1 MSVAAQR
8 TKRRQ
13 LREET
18 RRQILDA
25 AQAFLREQS
34 FRELSVDALMS
45 RTGHTR
51 TVFYRHFDDIPSLVL
66 ALMTDVGSELVE
78 VAGQWAQTDRV
89 SPEEARERLALF
101 VDFYVRNGPLVRAVA
116 EAAHHD
122 DAVEQAYTGMVES
135 FIALTARAIQARV
148 DRGELAPL
156 DAPEIA
162 RALVWMLN
170 RYLDDALGREDG
182 TDPERVLETVWTI
195 WTRTLFPGADRRSWT
210 PFDALSGSPL
220 PWRRR

>member
-1 MSVAAQR
+1 MTLCQDGRQQPSYSLPCLPMTVAVQR

-18 RRQILDA
+18 RRQIIDA
-25 AQAFLREQS
+25 AQEFLRERS

-66 ALMTDVGSELVE
+66 ALIQEVGAELVE
-78 VAGQWAQTDRV
+78 VAQEWAKTDRV
-89 SPEEARERLALF
+89 SADEARERLAVF
-101 VDFYVRNGPLVRAVA
+101 VDFYVRNGSAVHAVA

-122 DAVEQAYTGMVES
+122 DAVEEAYAAMVEG
-135 FIALTARAIQARV
+135 FIAMTTDAIQARI
-148 DRGELAPL
+148 DRGELASL

-162 RALVWMLN
+162 RALVRMLN
-170 RYLDDALGREDG
+170 AYLDDALGREGG
-182 TDPERVLETVWTI
+182 TDPERVLEAVSTI
-195 WTRTLFPGADRRSWT
+195 WTRTLFPAR
-210 PFDALSGSPL
+210 
-220 PWRRR
+220 

>member
-13 LREET
+13 AREET

-25 AQAFLREQS
+25 AQEFLRERS
-34 FRELSVDALMS
+34 FRELSVDALMA

-51 TVFYRHFDDIPSLVL
+51 TVFYRHFDDVPALVL
-66 ALMTDVGSELVE
+66 ALMAEVGAELVQVGE
-78 VAGQWAQTDRV
+78 QWADTDHV

-122 DAVEQAYTGMVES
+122 DAVERAYAALVEG
-135 FIALTARAIQARV
+135 FIALTAQAIQARV
-148 DRGELAPL
+148 DSGELAPL

-162 RALVWMLN
+162 RALVRMLN
-170 RYLDDALGREDG
+170 GYLDDALGQTG
-182 TDPERVLETVWTI
+182 ASDPERVLETVWTI
-195 WTRTLFPGADRRSWT
+195 WTRTLFPAG
-210 PFDALSGSPL
+210 
-220 PWRRR
+220 

>member
-1 MSVAAQR
+1 MSVAVQR
-8 TKRRQ
+8 TRRRQ
-13 LREET
+13 QREET

-25 AQAFLREQS
+25 AQAFLRERS

-66 ALMTDVGSELVE
+66 ALMEEVGSELVE
-78 VAGQWAQTDRV
+78 VAQSWAQTERV
-89 SPEEARERLALF
+89 APDVARERLAAF
-101 VDFYVRNGPLVRAVA
+101 VDFYVRHGPLVRAVA

-122 DAVEQAYTGMVES
+122 DAVERAYNGMVEG
-135 FIALTARAIQARV
+135 FMALTATAIQARV
-148 DRGELAPL
+148 DSGELAPL

-162 RALVWMLN
+162 RALVRMLN
-170 RYLDDALGREDG
+170 GYLHDALGGEQP

-195 WTRTLFPGADRRSWT
+195 WTRTLFP
-210 PFDALSGSPL
+210 SG
-220 PWRRR
+220 